1 MCSSLTHCRHSPIL
15 ALETPTRLERRIDL
29 DERCFA
35 LLPRISLDPAQL
47 GIEQLVQPPVLFW
60 KSISFADNLT
70 SLGSSVGFFGK
81 VSAPRQIPLFER
93 VGKHTSS
100 GRETLRGMPVLLR
113 DLSEQHLRSWSCPP
127 R

>member
-1 MCSSLTHCRHSPIL
+1 
-15 ALETPTRLERRIDL
+15 
-29 DERCFA
+29 
-35 LLPRISLDPAQL
+35 
-47 GIEQLVQPPVLFW
+47 
-60 KSISFADNLT
+60 
-70 SLGSSVGFFGK
+70 LGSSVGFFGK

-93 VGKHTSS
+93 VGKRTSL

>member
-1 MCSSLTHCRHSPIL
+1 TRRSAFREDVANLHSSL
-15 ALETPTRLERRIDL
+15 
-29 DERCFA
+29 
-35 LLPRISLDPAQL
+35 
-47 GIEQLVQPPVLFW
+47 LFR
-60 KSISFADNLT
+60 KSICFADNLT

-93 VGKHTSS
+93 VGKRTSL

-127 R
+127 RQGRGIHEPVSRQQ